1 MGNKKDLD
9 NEKEFNFKDVKK
21 ISLMKRKSFI
31 LKLLLCFLSKIEEKY
46 FFGTH

>member
-31 LKLLLCFLSKIEEKY
+31 LKFLLVC
-46 FFGTH
+46 